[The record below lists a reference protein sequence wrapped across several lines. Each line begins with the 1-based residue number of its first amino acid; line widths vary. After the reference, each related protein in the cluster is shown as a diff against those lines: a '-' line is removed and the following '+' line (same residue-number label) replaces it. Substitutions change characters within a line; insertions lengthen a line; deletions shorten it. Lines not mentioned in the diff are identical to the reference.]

1 MAIVLKEP
9 DLEAEIEITRF
20 EACDV
25 ITTSAV
31 LGNGGDSDDGGW
43 TGGNSNW

>member
-9 DLEAEIEITRF
+9 YLEAEIEITRF
-20 EACDV
+20 DARDV

-31 LGNGGDSDDGGW
+31 IGDGKDTDDGGW
-43 TGGNSNW
+43 TTGGW

>member
-9 DLEAEIEITRF
+9 YLEAEIEITRF
-20 EACDV
+20 EARDV

-31 LGNGGDSDDGGW
+31 IGDGQDSDDGGW
-43 TGGNSNW
+43 TGSGNW